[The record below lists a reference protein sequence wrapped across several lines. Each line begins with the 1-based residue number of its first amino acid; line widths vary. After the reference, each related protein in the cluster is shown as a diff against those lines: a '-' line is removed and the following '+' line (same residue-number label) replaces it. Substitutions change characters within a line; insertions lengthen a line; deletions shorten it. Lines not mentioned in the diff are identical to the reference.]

1 MNALIVVGSGLSFI
15 SCKTKEGCGYEDKM
29 KPNLDKNGQLST
41 KKGKTKLFN

>member
-1 MNALIVVGSGLSFI
+1 MSVLILIGSGLTFT
-15 SCKTKEGCGYEDKM
+15 SCKTKEGCGYEDTM

>member
-1 MNALIVVGSGLSFI
+1 MLGFGVGFT
-15 SCKTKEGCGYEDKM
+15 SCKTKEGCGYENKM

>member
-1 MNALIVVGSGLSFI
+1 MSALIVLGTVGPMA